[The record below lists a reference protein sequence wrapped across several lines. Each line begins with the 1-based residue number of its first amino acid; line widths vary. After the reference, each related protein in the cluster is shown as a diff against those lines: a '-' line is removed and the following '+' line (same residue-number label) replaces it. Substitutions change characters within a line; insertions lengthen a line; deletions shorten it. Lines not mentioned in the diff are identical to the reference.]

1 MNEQDKPVPS
11 KIPLWYDPS
20 VETPANSRLLMIDD
34 DDDTLA
40 ILKMIFVKVGYQ
52 VDVAHDG
59 QEGLELLKQRKHDL
73 VISDIMM
80 PVINGY
86 KFCELVRSDHE
97 IRLTPI
103 LLITA
108 KKDLF
113 DKVVSLNIG
122 ADDFMTKP
130 YNVAE
135 LRARVSSLLKMKR
148 LRDELIAREKELER
162 IHTLEKTLL
171 AISHHINNAI
181 APISARAQVCR
192 PGNAQDVQKLLEAC
206 KSGTARV
213 TETIRILAQAV
224 EWMKTPSEGE
234 SFQSGPLSVNE
245 MIATLKDN
253 PLTF

>member
-1 MNEQDKPVPS
+1 MSEQAKPTPAG
-11 KIPLWYDPS
+11 IPAWYEVTS
-20 VETPANSRLLMIDD
+20 ETPAENRLLMIDD

-59 QEGLELLKQRKHDL
+59 QEGLELLKQKKHDL

-113 DKVVSLNIG
+113 DKVVSLNVG

-135 LRARVSSLLKMKR
+135 LRARVTSLLKMKR

-192 PGNAQDVQKLLEAC
+192 PDQAEDVQKLIDAC

-213 TETIRILAQAV
+213 TQTIHILAQAV
-224 EWMKTPSEGE
+224 EWMKAPATENSL
-234 SFQSGPLSVNE
+234 QSAPLSVND
-245 MIATLKDN
+245 MVASLNDN

>member
-1 MNEQDKPVPS
+1 MTEQNQSSSVNLPR
-11 KIPLWYDPS
+11 WYDTS
-20 VETPANSRLLMIDD
+20 AETPSNSRLLMIDD

-40 ILKMIFVKVGYQ
+40 ILKMIFTKVGYR
-52 VDVAHDG
+52 VDIAHDG
-59 QEGLELLKQRKHDL
+59 HEGLEMLKQHKHDL

-97 IRLTPI
+97 IHLTPI

-113 DKVVSLNIG
+113 DKVVSLNVG

-148 LRDELIAREKELER
+148 LRDELISREKELER
-162 IHTLEKTLL
+162 IRTLEKTLL

-181 APISARAQVCR
+181 APIAARAQICR
-192 PGNAQDVQKLLEAC
+192 PDQEQEVRKLIDAC
-206 KSGTARV
+206 NSGCARV
-213 TETIRILAQAV
+213 TQTIRILTGAV
-224 EWMKTPSEGE
+224 EWMKNPSQNE
-234 SFQSGPLSVNE
+234 SFQVGELSVND
-245 MIATLKDN
+245 MIASLSDN

>member
-1 MNEQDKPVPS
+1 MSNPDMQSINPLPSWYQDTAENPS
-11 KIPLWYDPS
+11 DS
-20 VETPANSRLLMIDD
+20 HLLIIDD

-40 ILKMIFVKVGYQ
+40 ILKMIFNKVGYK

-59 QEGLELLKQRKHDL
+59 QEGLELLKQKKHDL

-113 DKVVSLNIG
+113 DKVVSLNVG

-135 LRARVSSLLKMKR
+135 LRARVASLLKMKR
-148 LRDELIAREKELER
+148 LRDELIAREKELAR

-181 APISARAQVCR
+181 APIAARAQLCQPEKTEDVRKLIEVCH
-192 PGNAQDVQKLLEAC
+192 
-206 KSGTARV
+206 SGCARI
-213 TETIRILAQAV
+213 TETIQILAKTV
-224 EWMKTPSEGE
+224 EWMKNPSA
-234 SFQSGPLSVNE
+234 NE
-245 MIATLKDN
+245 EFSCGVPELNELLNRLHEFPMHD
-253 PLTF
+253 